1 MALKSEYGILA
12 KPTQASRKGID
23 EKIVAFVHSFH
34 QDDEFSRLL
43 PGSKDFVSIGYEVHQ
58 QKHLLLCNLKE
69 LFVEFKNHYQN
80 IKISFSKFC
89 SLRPKW
95 CVLLGSSGSH
105 TVCVCAIHQ
114 NAKLLAT
121 ACQLDYKEMIQ
132 IIVCDL
138 NDKICM
144 VHRCNDCPEKNALT
158 SKLQHLE
165 CLEDISEIKVKQWQT
180 ADRTAL
186 NTMILATD
194 KFIELAVRKLDQ
206 LTFHS
211 FIAKSQAQYL
221 KNRKNAIQF
230 DRAIVLVDFSENYS
244 FVVQDEVQGY
254 HWNRNQCTLH
264 SAVVY
269 AKDQNN
275 QSLKAHSFCFMSE
288 DLNHD
293 TGFVYALQQILTCSI
308 VKKL

>member
-1 MALKSEYGILA
+1 M
-12 KPTQASRKGID
+12 
-23 EKIVAFVHSFH
+23 V
-34 QDDEFSRLL
+34 
-43 PGSKDFVSIGYEVHQ
+43 
-58 QKHLLLCNLKE
+58 C
-69 LFVEFKNHYQN
+69 
-80 IKISFSKFC
+80 
-89 SLRPKW
+89 
-95 CVLLGSSGSH
+95 LLGSSGSH

-114 NAKLLAT
+114 NAKLFAT
-121 ACQLDYKEMIQ
+121 ACQLDYKEMMQ

-144 VHRCNDCPEKNALT
+144 VHRCNDCPGKNALT

-180 ADRTAL
+180 TDWTTL
-186 NTMILATD
+186 NTMTLSTD
-194 KFIELAVRKLDQ
+194 EFIELAVTKLHQ
-206 LTFHS
+206 LTSHS

-244 FVVQDEVQGY
+244 FVVKDEVQGY

-264 SAVVY
+264 PAVVY

-275 QSLKAHSFCFMSE
+275 QSSKAHSFCFMSE
-288 DLNHD
+288 DLIHD
-293 TGFVYALQQILTCSI
+293 IGFVYALQQILTNYIKEKFPSIKFLKYFSDGCSGQYKNFKNFLNLTHYYQDFNFKASWSFFATSHGKSACDGI
-308 VKKL
+308 GKMIKKKSDTSKSQMSNTKLNSFNRGCLCLL